1 MCRYILTKAVGRFDN
16 EGDDD
21 CHDITEMY
29 RNSEITDNER
39 FAIFNSVR
47 GVCKYT
53 PAVDYQVR
61 IKIISYIFLTLN
73 YIVKNK
79 IIFKINQLNQTSY
92 ELLCRIPCCQYS
104 FKLYRTV

>member
-61 IKIISYIFLTLN
+61 IKMISYIFITLN
-73 YIVKNK
+73 YIGKKLSTLMTQLLLLAYMQAK
-79 IIFKINQLNQTSY
+79 I
-92 ELLCRIPCCQYS
+92 LLI
-104 FKLYRTV
+104 T